1 MGKYIAY
8 ILGVIVIHFALE
20 FFEVVDVPGIDLS
33 DMQSAGENIKE
44 KSEDNMRRRFGD

>member
-8 ILGVIVIHFALE
+8 ILGVIVILFALE
-20 FFEVVDVPGIDLS
+20 FFEVVDVPILEIPDLTS
-33 DMQSAGENIKE
+33 SKETIIE